1 MDPANAK
8 DLLNSI
14 RNRCQAMQEQPLP
27 RRVELR
33 RQGQR
38 ILQIPPPVAVGLVL
52 WGIRRPK
59 CLLASAAALL
69 ATRTDI
75 ALVCPGLD
83 VSAGELF
90 SDKSRHAAEN
100 VQDMRE
106 KLDDRFQDLRE
117 QGFHREGEPGQRY
130 FTIRL

>member
-1 MDPANAK
+1 MDPVNAK
-8 DLLNSI
+8 DLVNSI
-14 RNRCQAMQEQPLP
+14 RQRCQAMQERPLP

-38 ILQIPPPVAVGLVL
+38 ILQLPPPVAVGLVL
-52 WGIRRPK
+52 CGIRRPRW
-59 CLLASAAALL
+59 LLAAAAALI
-69 ATRTDI
+69 ATRTDV
-75 ALVCPGLD
+75 AMVCPGLD

-106 KLDDRFQDLRE
+106 KLDDRFQDLRD
-117 QGFHREGEPGQRY
+117 QGFHRDGETGQRY